1 MERFRHANEETAL
14 NPDPFDLVKRDFV
27 AGAVVELGRAR
38 GLVRGHGLGILGAAG
53 LEIGGDAGRPEH
65 MAAEL
70 DLKAGKG
77 TSSASMWT
85 GTRVPRSKRTGWPVA
100 GAAGLC
106 QELLNYRVAT

>member
-38 GLVRGHGLGILGAAG
+38 GLVRGHDLGILGAAG

-70 DLKAGKG
+70 DLKTGIGRTPADHAVGVAPGHHGSGKYAG
-77 TSSASMWT
+77 W
-85 GTRVPRSKRTGWPVA
+85 
-100 GAAGLC
+100 
-106 QELLNYRVAT
+106 